1 MLMAGMAA
9 RDIGVQALN
18 LVRKS
23 GFLQEIE
30 CAVDGWRLGCTL
42 TIQSCEQ
49 VISFGGLWALK
60 QQLQDFAANTR
71 QPLPFMRRQRF
82 GFGQKGFDIF
92 RCAGRI
98 GVRMGMC
105 MSHRLYFGRLGPNV
119 KG

>member
-9 RDIGVQALN
+9 SDIGVQALN

-30 CAVDGWRLGCTL
+30 RAVDRRRLGRAFAV
-42 TIQSCEQ
+42 QSCQQ
-49 VISFGGLWALK
+49 VIGFGWLWALK

-71 QPLPFMRRQRF
+71 QPLSLMRGQHF

-92 RCAGRI
+92 RCTGCI

-105 MSHRLYFGRLGPNV
+105 MGHKLYFGRLRPNV